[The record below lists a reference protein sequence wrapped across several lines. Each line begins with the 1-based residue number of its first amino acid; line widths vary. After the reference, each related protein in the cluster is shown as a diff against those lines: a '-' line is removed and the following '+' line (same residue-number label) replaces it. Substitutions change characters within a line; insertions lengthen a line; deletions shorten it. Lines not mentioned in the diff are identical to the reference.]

1 MMRAVSS
8 KLLTAVKQSKQ
19 SMLPARF
26 KQSLELII
34 NVTGVDLSKPQNRF
48 TEVIELPNDL
58 GRKRRKILV
67 IASGNLALEASRTE
81 GVSRVVTREEL
92 EALVGRK
99 REAKKIAKEYDF
111 VLVEPSL
118 MGIAARALGAAL
130 GGRGKTP
137 IPIPP
142 GSELQKLVKRY
153 ANSVQVQLRKTYTIA
168 CLVGLEEDSD
178 ENIAENAETVL
189 NRVVEK
195 LEKRLRN
202 VSSVYLKA
210 TRGKPVKVEL

>member
-1 MMRAVSS
+1 
-8 KLLTAVKQSKQ
+8 
-19 SMLPARF
+19 
-26 KQSLELII
+26 
-34 NVTGVDLSKPQNRF
+34 
-48 TEVIELPNDL
+48 
-58 GRKRRKILV
+58 
-67 IASGNLALEASRTE
+67 SGNLALEASRTE

>member
-1 MMRAVSS
+1 MRAVSS